1 MKKIV
6 SICLAIV
13 LSVCCISTTN
23 VFAASQY
30 GTDYRQWSQG
40 ASEYPRVKA
49 YGCFIVA
56 MAKMIVESGVDV
68 SSSFNPDVF
77 AKWEED
83 NGHITSLSSSVGQ
96 NNKLGPQKYAE
107 QKRKKLTYLG
117 PVEYSDN
124 TLWNYINNGHYC
136 IVHIGYSGGSHHYV
150 FVSNVDSKNNGELT
164 FYESGKSSISIGA
177 MSKSKL
183 LSRYKNSSI
192 TTIYVYEGDMNNVC
206 SHSYTDPSTEL
217 CNKCGEKYQRVENS
231 ENKKYTV
238 NVKSINL
245 RTLPYSKAG
254 NSNGVSYAGETVTS
268 SANVT
273 NMYGNKWVK
282 ITNSKGQTGYTSI
295 NNLKEYNE
303 PQASSLN
310 INLTKYPSSL
320 KQGSGFGLRG
330 TISSNYNV
338 KQIKGYIMNGGNT
351 VQSTIDNV
359 NAKSVDVSGIRL
371 NNNLI
376 FNNLGTGNYTLVVE
390 ATDSSGRTVS
400 VKKYFDVYANQTK
413 AASSLSINL
422 IQYPVTL
429 KQGTGFGLRG
439 SVDSNYTIAKV
450 RGYVKNSNGSVVLS
464 SMDTPN
470 STSMNIQYADLNNS
484 LVFNKLSAGNYT
496 MVVEATDTSGRVV
509 TATKNFVVQGNS
521 IQYTPNTSNN
531 GTGVAGT
538 VSIPSSW
545 TDLSIR
551 TGPSTNYQIVGG
563 MPQGARCTVYPDKAS
578 NGWYYVEYNGVWGYA
593 SGKQII
599 LGAGATQAVN
609 TRTGI
614 VNIPSS
620 WTDLSIRTGPST
632 NYQIVGG
639 MPQGARCTVY
649 PDKAS
654 NGWYYVDYNGVQ
666 GYAAGNRIN
675 LQ

>member
-1 MKKIV
+1 MMKKIV
-6 SICLAIV
+6 SLCLSVV
-13 LSVCCISTTN
+13 LSVCCISTN
-23 VFAASQY
+23 VFATSKISKEDVAKTKDYVINWYNSGEYYEY
-30 GTDYRQWSQG
+30 GHCQGFVNQCWKRSLGGNWNSTCCAKKGWDTFGISSSKEDIPVG
-40 ASEYPRVKA
+40 ASVFFSRSKGNRCGSCGQYPGHVGFYIGNGEIIHVYNRVVDTNGNQVYLDSNKTKKA
-49 YGCFIVA
+49 GYIRRTTIDKVINDG
-56 MAKMIVESGVDV
+56 
-68 SSSFNPDVF
+68 
-77 AKWEED
+77 
-83 NGHITSLSSSVGQ
+83 
-96 NNKLGPQKYAE
+96 Y
-107 QKRKKLTYLG
+107 TYLG
-117 PVEYSDN
+117 
-124 TLWNYINNGHYC
+124 WGWH
-136 IVHIGYSGGSHHYV
+136 
-150 FVSNVDSKNNGELT
+150 SNKEL
-164 FYESGKSSISIGA
+164 E
-177 MSKSKL
+177 
-183 LSRYKNSSI
+183 
-192 TTIYVYEGDMNNVC
+192 EGMVC
-206 SHSYTDPSTEL
+206 SHSYTDPNTEL
-217 CNKCGEKYQRVENS
+217 CSKCGEKYQRVENS
-231 ENKKYTV
+231 ETKKYTV

-245 RTLPYSKAG
+245 RTVPYSKAG
-254 NSNGVSYAGETVTS
+254 SSNGVSYAGETVTS

-351 VQSTIDNV
+351 LQSTIDNV
-359 NAKSVDVSGIRL
+359 NAKSIDVSGIRL

-390 ATDSSGRTVS
+390 ATDSSGKTVT
-400 VKKYFDVYANQTK
+400 VKKYFDVFANQTK

-422 IQYPVTL
+422 VQYPVTL
-429 KQGTGFGLRG
+429 KQGTSFGLRG
-439 SVDSNYTIAKV
+439 SVDSNYTIGKV
-450 RGYVKNSNGSVVLS
+450 RGYIKDYNGSVVLS
-464 SMDTPN
+464 SSDTPN

-521 IQYTPNTSNN
+521 VQYTPNTSNN
-531 GTGVAGT
+531 GTGVTGT
-538 VSIPSSW
+538 VNIPSSW

-563 MPQGARCTVYPDKAS
+563 MPQGAKCTVYPDKAS

-639 MPQGARCTVY
+639 MPQGSRCTVY